1 MDQYLVASLSKKLQI
16 APLNIL
22 REEAE
27 MLILFQLGLS
37 PLAAKTMFYGGTA
50 LRLAYNGPRFSE
62 DLDFLLLSDASE
74 KELETALSPALK
86 ENPFLQLEDLKE
98 KQHTLFA
105 QIKIR
110 SPLLKHALPIK
121 IEMSKRKNS
130 IKMELRPLSSPCS
143 PLQPLL
149 NTITLES
156 LETAKIRAIKNRDS
170 SRDWFDLW
178 YISKIQRKPF
188 HKPKVFPFS
197 QQEFK
202 REMKI
207 FLPQNYWPVLDEIL
221 KAVK

>member
-1 MDQYLVASLSKKLQI
+1 MEQYLLSDLSKKLQI
-16 APLNIL
+16 APLNII

-27 MLILFQLGLS
+27 MQILFHLGQS
-37 PLAAKTMFYGGTA
+37 TIAAKTMFYGGTA

-62 DLDFLLLSDASE
+62 DLDFLLLSHITE
-74 KELETALSPALK
+74 KELQVALLPALK
-86 ENPFLQLEDLKE
+86 ENPSLQLEDLKE
-98 KQHTLFA
+98 KYHTLFA

-110 SPLLKHALPIK
+110 SPFLKHALPLK
-121 IEMSKRKNS
+121 IEISKRKNG

-149 NTITLES
+149 NTITLDS
-156 LETAKIRAIKNRDS
+156 LETAKKRAVKNRNS

-188 HKPKVFPFS
+188 NAPKKFPFIPK
-197 QQEFK
+197 EFK
-202 REMKI
+202 REMKV

-221 KAVK
+221 KAIK